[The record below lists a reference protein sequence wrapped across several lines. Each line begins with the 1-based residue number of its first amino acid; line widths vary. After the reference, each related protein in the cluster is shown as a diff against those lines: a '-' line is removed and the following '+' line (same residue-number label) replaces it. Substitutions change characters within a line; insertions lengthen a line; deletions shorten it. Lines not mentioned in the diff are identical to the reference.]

1 MLRNLQSTILFLSV
15 ALSYIQMLSSSKS
28 LFA

>member
-1 MLRNLQSTILFLSV
+1 MKRNLQSTILFLSV
-15 ALSYIQMLSSSKS
+15 TLSYIQMLSSSKS